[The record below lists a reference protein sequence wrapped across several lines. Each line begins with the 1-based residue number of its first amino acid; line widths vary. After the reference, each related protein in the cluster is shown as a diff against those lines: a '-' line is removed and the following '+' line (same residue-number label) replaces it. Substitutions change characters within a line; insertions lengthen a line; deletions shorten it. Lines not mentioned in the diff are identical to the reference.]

1 MPTPKRNIFIVDDD
15 PFHLQL
21 MKQILQSQNEENIS
35 LFSTGVDCLENI
47 HLKPQI
53 VFLDHNMDIYTGY
66 EVLRKI
72 KRYDPNIFVIMVSSQ
87 EEISTAVNSLKHGA
101 FDYVQKNQELEK
113 TITETLQKVDEISAL
128 LKQRKPT
135 ILKSILKYI

>member
-1 MPTPKRNIFIVDDD
+1 MPTPTRKIFVVDDD

-101 FDYVQKNQELEK
+101 FDYVQKNKNLEK
-113 TITETLQKVDEISAL
+113 TITETLKKVDEISAL

>member
-1 MPTPKRNIFIVDDD
+1 MSTLKRKIFVVDDD
-15 PFHLQL
+15 PFHLLL
-21 MKQILQSQNEENIS
+21 MKQILISQNEDNIS
-35 LFSTGVDCLENI
+35 LFSTGIDCLDSI
-47 HLKPQI
+47 HLNPEI

-72 KRYDPNIFVIMVSSQ
+72 KRYNPNIFVIMVSSQ

-101 FDYVQKNQELEK
+101 FDYVQKNEKLEH
-113 TITETLQKVDEISAL
+113 TITESLSKVAEISAL